1 MMYVMEK
8 GKIEEGHL
16 GRGTVAILTRA
27 VRAGL
32 LKKSLR
38 FLACVARRMMMLF
51 NEMSKK
57 NK

>member
-8 GKIEEGHL
+8 GKIEEGRL

-38 FLACVARRMMMLF
+38 FLA
-51 NEMSKK
+51 
-57 NK
+57 